1 MTGLTSAVDKRD
13 GKVAQA
19 ETAPAEPAPST
30 LRNETELERYDRNLG
45 ELLGELRVALP
56 GVQVLFAFLLVVPF
70 NQRFAT
76 VTHFERGLYLAAL
89 LLTLLSSIL
98 LMAPTIIHRLHFQL
112 GDKAY
117 VVRSANRLMIAGMAV
132 FAVAMT
138 CAVLLVTHYLFDA
151 TTAYAT
157 TAVVVCGFA
166 LTWFALPLRN
176 RKAGR
181 RGS

>member
-1 MTGLTSAVDKRD
+1 MHPHPVRPL
-13 GKVAQA
+13 
-19 ETAPAEPAPST
+19 
-30 LRNETELERYDRNLG
+30 
-45 ELLGELRVALP
+45 
-56 GVQVLFAFLLVVPF
+56 
-70 NQRFAT
+70 QRFQT
-76 VTHFERGLYLAAL
+76 IAAL

-157 TAVVVCGFA
+157 TAVVVSGFA